1 MRVSSGVQL
10 FATRNFAL
18 DLAGGYVFNRFYFE
32 GQHLSDSHFNRVDV
46 GDGPF
51 VSLQGRLRW

>member
-1 MRVSSGVQL
+1 VLYYDMRVSSGVQL

-32 GQHLSDSHFNRVDV
+32 AST
-46 GDGPF
+46 
-51 VSLQGRLRW
+51 